1 MVIGNDVTVKGG
13 TLYPLTVQKQLRAQQ
28 IALENRLACV
38 YLVGLGRCVP
48 PAAGGDLHAGRPHL
62 LQRGGHVGGRASRR
76 SPSCT
81 DPSTA
86 GGAYVPAMCDENVI
100 VRGQGAIYLGGPP
113 LVRAATGEQVTARS
127 SAAATC
133 TPASP
138 ASPIT
143 SRPTTRTGSRSPREA
158 LAQVPSA
165 PPAVMPGPV
174 EPPAEDPADL
184 YGIVPRDP
192 RRPYDVRE
200 VIARLVDGSRFHEFK
215 PRYGTTLVTGFARI
229 HGYEVGILAN
239 NGVSSP
245 RPALKGTHF
254 ILLAGQRRVPLVFLQ
269 NITGF
274 MVGKQYEH
282 GGITKDGAKMV
293 HAVATAKVPKL
304 TVMVGA
310 SHGAG
315 NYAMCGRSY
324 GPRFLFS
331 WPNARASRS
340 WAASRR
346 P

>member
-1 MVIGNDVTVKGG
+1 V
-13 TLYPLTVQKQLRAQQ
+13 
-28 IALENRLACV
+28 LA
-38 YLVGLGRCVP
+38 R
-48 PAAGGDLHAGRPHL
+48 
-62 LQRGGHVGGRASRR
+62 Q
-76 SPSCT
+76 
-81 DPSTA
+81 
-86 GGAYVPAMCDENVI
+86 
-100 VRGQGAIYLGGPP
+100 
-113 LVRAATGEQVTARS
+113 
-127 SAAATC
+127 
-133 TPASP
+133 
-138 ASPIT
+138 
-143 SRPTTRTGSRSPREA
+143 A
-158 LAQVPSA
+158 LAQVPRLA
-165 PPAVMPGPV
+165 PVVEPAPA

-184 YGIVPRDP
+184 YGILPRDP

-239 NGVSSP
+239 NGVLFSEA
-245 RPALKGTHF
+245 ALKGTHF

-293 HAVATAKVPKL
+293 HVVATAQVPKL
-304 TVMVGA
+304 TVMIGA

-331 WPNARASRS
+331 WPNARISVMGGEQ
-340 WAASRR
+340 AAMTLLSVKREQLR
-346 P
+346 VQGKALSAEEEAALTAPILAKYEEESSAYYGSARLWDDGVIDPIDTRDVLGLTLAVVLRTPVPAPHHGVLRM